1 MQRLRL
7 TLAVA
12 IISSLT
18 VLAPSPSQA
27 YPVFMCSITDVNV
40 EGGDLAEVTA
50 TVSPAVASD
59 FELTYLTQ
67 VHTDEGVTS
76 TTASF
81 ETNEVDDPTNTT
93 VFATVTTQGE
103 EFSCAGTIRL
113 FPRDDDDDDDDGDG
127 DDDDDDGGDGDGD
140 DDDDD
145 GGDGDGDNGGLLPN
159 TGGERLAWLIIGGIL
174 VLVGGGVVVASRRRD
189 V

>member
-140 DDDDD
+140 
-145 GGDGDGDNGGLLPN
+145 NGGLLPN